1 MLFKRQVLNSPT
13 SCARCLV
20 GDFSSSRSIIR
31 FGPFELDQ
39 DAGELR
45 RDGTRIRLQEQP
57 LQLLQILL
65 ENPGKI
71 IPREELQKRI
81 WPSDTFVDFDHG
93 INNAIKRLREAL
105 GDTAETPRY
114 IETLPRRGYRFIGV
128 VEVPRQSRPTAIESI
143 AVLPLE
149 NLSRDPEQEYFT
161 DGLTEALITSLAKIS
176 ALRVVSRTTA
186 MHYKGV
192 HRPVREIASE
202 VKADAVVEGT
212 VLRSGERVRISI
224 QLIDAHRDTHLW
236 AESYERD
243 LQNVLTLHSEIAR
256 AVATE
261 IQIKLTPMDQQQL
274 AAGQTGDTRAYEAY
288 LKARYYWN
296 KFTPQG
302 VTKAVEYFQQ
312 AIAID
317 PGYSVAYTGL
327 ADCSSRMGWWGF
339 VSPEQG
345 FGAGRSAAQ
354 KAVDLAPSLAEAHG
368 SLAWAIMHYDWDLV
382 TAEKEFRRAL
392 ELNSNYMSVQHFYAA
407 SLAAMTRWDDAMVEI
422 KRVLRL
428 DPLSLIANMTAAKI
442 LAHAHRFEESVSYS
456 RSALEIDPAFP
467 SARWTLAMAFHGL
480 GDYEQAIAEIR
491 KAMECSGNHGIYISA
506 LGSTY
511 AASGKRDE
519 AFNAINQLEDLAMQ
533 RYVMPDWIA
542 YIYACLNEKDQAF
555 HWLAK
560 AYDGR
565 SAWLPYAAGFF
576 WLDNLRSDPR
586 FDALLRRMNFPHGVQ
601 GAARA

>member
-1 MLFKRQVLNSPT
+1 M
-13 SCARCLV
+13 
-20 GDFSSSRSIIR
+20 GDFSSSRSIVR
-31 FGPFELDQ
+31 FGQFELDQ

-45 RDGTRIRLQEQP
+45 RDGTRVRLQEQP
-57 LQLLQILL
+57 LQVLQVLL
-65 ENPGKI
+65 EHPGKV

-105 GDTAETPRY
+105 GDTAETPRF

-128 VEVPRQSRPTAIESI
+128 VDVPRHSSHTPIESI

-161 DGLTEALITSLAKIS
+161 DGLTEALITSLAKIG
-176 ALRVVSRTTA
+176 ALSVTSRTTA

-192 HRPVREIASE
+192 HRPVREIARELE
-202 VKADAVVEGT
+202 VDAVVEGS
-212 VLRSGERVRISI
+212 VLRSGERVRISV
-224 QLIDAHRDTHLW
+224 QLIDARKDRHLW

-243 LQNVLTLHSEIAR
+243 LQNVLTLHSDIAR
-256 AVATE
+256 AVAIE
-261 IQIKLTPMDQQQL
+261 IQVKLTPKDQQQL
-274 AAGQTGDTRAYEAY
+274 AAGQTADTRAYEAY

-296 KFTPQG
+296 KFTPEG

-317 PGYSVAYTGL
+317 SGYSVAYSGL

-339 VSPEQG
+339 VSPDRG
-345 FGAGRSAAQ
+345 FGAGRAAAQ
-354 KAVDLAPSLAEAHG
+354 KAVELAPALAEAHG

-392 ELNSNYMSVQHFYAA
+392 EFNSNYMSVQHFYAA

-442 LAHAHRFEESVSYS
+442 LVHAHRFEESLNYS
-456 RSALEIDPAFP
+456 RRALEIDPAFP

-480 GDYEQAIAEIR
+480 GEYEQAIAEVR
-491 KAMECSGNHGIYISA
+491 RAMECSGNHGIYISA
-506 LGSTY
+506 LGSIY
-511 AASGKRDE
+511 AASGKRNE
-519 AFNAINQLEDLAMQ
+519 ALNAVHQLEELSKQ

-542 YIYACLNEKDQAF
+542 YVYACLNEKDEAF
-555 HWLAK
+555 HWLNK
-560 AYDGR
+560 AYDRR
-565 SAWLPYAAGFF
+565 SPWLAYAAGFF

-586 FDALLRRMNFPHGVQ
+586 YDALLRRMNFPDGIRA
-601 GAARA
+601 GA

>member
-1 MLFKRQVLNSPT
+1 MGMAPSHRRV
-13 SCARCLV
+13 
-20 GDFSSSRSIIR
+20 R
-31 FGPFELDQ
+31 FGSFEMDEI
-39 DAGELR
+39 AGELCK
-45 RDGTRIRLQEQP
+45 DGAKIRLQEQP
-57 LQLLQILL
+57 FQILQILL
-65 ENPGKI
+65 ERPGEVVT
-71 IPREELQKRI
+71 REELRKRV

-105 GDTAETPRY
+105 GDTAETPHF
-114 IETLPRRGYRFIGV
+114 IATLPRRGYRFIAT
-128 VEVPRQSRPTAIESI
+128 VEVPRHSSHTPIESI

-149 NLSRDPEQEYFT
+149 NLSRDPEQEYFA
-161 DGLTEALITSLAKIS
+161 DGLTEALITSLAKIG
-176 ALRVVSRTTA
+176 ALSVTSRTTA

-192 HRPVREIASE
+192 HRPVREIARELE
-202 VKADAVVEGT
+202 VDAVVEGS
-212 VLRSGERVRISI
+212 VLRSGERVRISV
-224 QLIDAHRDTHLW
+224 QLIDARKDCHLW

-243 LQNVLTLHSEIAR
+243 LQNVLTLHSDIAR

-261 IQIKLTPMDQQQL
+261 IQVKLTPKDQQQL
-274 AAGQTGDTRAYEAY
+274 AAGQTADTRAYEAY

-296 KFTPQG
+296 KFTPEG

-317 PGYSVAYTGL
+317 SGYSVAYSGL

-339 VSPEQG
+339 VSPDRG
-345 FGAGRSAAQ
+345 FGAGRAAAQ
-354 KAVDLAPSLAEAHG
+354 KAVELAPALAEAHG
-368 SLAWAIMHYDWDLV
+368 SLAWAIMHFDWDLV

-392 ELNSNYMSVQHFYAA
+392 EFNLNYMSVQHFYAA

-442 LAHAHRFEESVSYS
+442 LVHAHRFEDSLNYS
-456 RSALEIDPAFP
+456 RRALEIDPTFP

-480 GDYEQAIAEIR
+480 GDYEQAIAEVR

-519 AFNAINQLEDLAMQ
+519 ALNAVHQLEELSKQ

-542 YIYACLNEKDQAF
+542 YVYACLNEKDEAF
-555 HWLAK
+555 HWLNK
-560 AYDGR
+560 AYDRR
-565 SAWLPYAAGFF
+565 SPWLAYAAGFF

-586 FDALLRRMNFPHGVQ
+586 HDALLRRMNFPHGIQSTVN
-601 GAARA
+601 GTS

>member
-1 MLFKRQVLNSPT
+1 M
-13 SCARCLV
+13 

-45 RDGTRIRLQEQP
+45 RDGTRVRLQEQP

-65 ENPGKI
+65 ENPGKV

-81 WPSDTFVDFDHG
+81 WHSDTFVDFDHG

-105 GDTAETPRY
+105 GDTAETPHFV
-114 IETLPRRGYRFIGV
+114 ETLPRRGYRFIGV

-161 DGLTEALITSLAKIS
+161 DGLTEALITSLAKIG
-176 ALRVVSRTTA
+176 ALRVVSRTTS

-192 HRPVREIASE
+192 HRPVREIARE
-202 VKADAVVEGT
+202 VDADAVVEGS

-224 QLIDAHRDTHLW
+224 QLIDAYRDTHLW

-243 LQNVLTLHSEIAR
+243 LQNVLTLHSEIAC

-261 IQIKLTPMDQQQL
+261 IQIKLTPKDQQQL

-288 LKARYYWN
+288 LKARYHWN
-296 KFTPQG
+296 KFTAEG
-302 VTKAVEYFQQ
+302 VTKAVDYFQQ

-317 PGYSVAYTGL
+317 PGYSVAYSGL

-339 VSPEQG
+339 VSPEHG
-345 FGAGRSAAQ
+345 FGAGRAAAQ
-354 KAVDLAPSLAEAHG
+354 KAVELAPALAEAHG

-382 TAEKEFRRAL
+382 TAEQEFRRAL

-407 SLAAMTRWDDAMVEI
+407 CLAAMTRSDDSVMVEM
-422 KRVLRL
+422 KRLLRL
-428 DPLSLIANMTAAKI
+428 DPLSLIANFTVAKI
-442 LAHAHRFEESVSYS
+442 LAHLHRFEESLEYS
-456 RSALEIDPAFP
+456 RKALEVDPNFP
-467 SARWTLAMAFHGL
+467 PARLTLGIALHGL
-480 GDYEQAIAEIR
+480 ERYEEALLEVR
-491 KAMECSGNHGIYISA
+491 KGMERSGNHGIYISA
-506 LGSTY
+506 LGSIH
-511 AASGKRDE
+511 AAAGRRDDALKAVDE
-519 AFNAINQLEDLAMQ
+519 LVALSKH
-533 RYVMPDWIA
+533 RYVMPDCVA
-542 YIYACLNEKDQAF
+542 YIYACLNEKDEAF
-555 HWLAK
+555 HWLDR
-560 AYDGR
+560 AYEGR
-565 SAWLPYAAGFF
+565 SPWLVYAARFF
-576 WLDNLRSDPR
+576 WLDSLRSDPR
-586 FDALLRRMNFPHGVQ
+586 FDALLRRMNYPNGVR
-601 GAARA
+601 GAVE